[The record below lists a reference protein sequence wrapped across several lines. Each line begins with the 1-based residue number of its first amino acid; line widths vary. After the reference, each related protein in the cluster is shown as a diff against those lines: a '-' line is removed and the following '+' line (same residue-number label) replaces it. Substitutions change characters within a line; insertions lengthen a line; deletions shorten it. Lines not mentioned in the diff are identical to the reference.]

1 MGPGSF
7 LYKLAVY
14 LHVTSAILG
23 FGSVFFMGLYGK
35 AASEKKGKEGHAIS
49 EAANK
54 VGEGVATP
62 FIYAVLVTGILMVLF
77 SKGSLKWSALWIWLA
92 IALFVIALG
101 ISHGLH
107 RPNLKAMLAL
117 SGELAEM
124 GPPPGAGGGA
134 GDGNDAGPP
143 AGGPPPQAIELEAR
157 GKKAA
162 IYGSILNLLVL
173 VTLVLMV
180 WKPGAGS

>member
-1 MGPGSF
+1 MGPNSF
-7 LYKLAVY
+7 LYKLMQY

-35 AASEKKGKEGHAIS
+35 AASEKKGKEGYAIS

-54 VGEGVATP
+54 VGEGLATP
-62 FIYAVLVTGILMVLF
+62 FIYAVFVTGILMIVF
-77 SKGSLKWSALWIWLA
+77 SSGALKWSALWLELA
-92 IALFVIALG
+92 IVLFVIAIG

-107 RPNLKAMLAL
+107 RPNLKKMLAL

-124 GPPPGAGGGA
+124 GPPPGAGGGNA
-134 GDGNDAGPP
+134 GGPP

-162 IYGSILNLLVL
+162 LYGSILNLLVL

-180 WKPGAGS
+180 WKPGASA